1 MLSPWLGANSCY
13 SFPSVVCYAQKEAPR
28 PVRGGG
34 RKSEVFAMF
43 QPNDVDQVPQEEWE
57 EFKKKAAKDELYYT
71 GPGDLL
77 DTPEGRAKF
86 CRLNE
91 SGAFRKP
98 DPGFPGFHIWVFNNQ
113 GEGMVVKKRS
123 RVDPALMEDVE
134 YNAEGVEISRS
145 YEPA

>member
-1 MLSPWLGANSCY
+1 MI
-13 SFPSVVCYAQKEAPR
+13 
-28 PVRGGG
+28 
-34 RKSEVFAMF
+34 
-43 QPNDVDQVPQEEWE
+43 QPNDVMQINDEDWE
-57 EFKKKAAKDELYYT
+57 AFKKRAAKDELYYT

-91 SGAFRKP
+91 SGAFNKQDP
-98 DPGFPGFHIWVFNNQ
+98 DFPSHKIWVFNNQ
-113 GEGMVVKKRS
+113 GQGMVVKKRS

-134 YNAEGVEISRS
+134 YDADGNEISRS